1 VADEHLRGRVP
12 TQGHDSREGN
22 TYGVRSRDAT
32 TTKGQAGEAAQ
43 RWMGLATLAAE
54 ADEMAVK

>member
-1 VADEHLRGRVP
+1 VADEHLRGREP
-12 TQGHDSREGN
+12 AHGNNSREGN

-32 TTKGQAGEAAQ
+32 TTKGPAGEASQ
-43 RWMGLATLAAE
+43 RWRGLATLPAE